1 MQDTFETLEDSRDNE
16 TVTTEVETLS
26 DVSSV
31 VKDDEDGNIVKTTL
45 DL

>member
-1 MQDTFETLEDSRDNE
+1 MQDTTETIDNSGDNE

-31 VKDDEDGNIVKTTL
+31 VKDDEDGNIMKTTL

>member
-1 MQDTFETLEDSRDNE
+1 MQDTTETIDNSGDNE
-16 TVTTEVETLS
+16 TVTTEVDTLS